1 VCESHVVV
9 GRPGAGVNLPAH
21 VERRHLALAA
31 AGCAAVGV
39 VAVVDPSRTT
49 LAPPCPLRALTGLDC
64 PLCGATRATH
74 ALIHGDFATALDF
87 NALYVLALPVV
98 GLLVLLW
105 LVRARI
111 PEALQ
116 RASSPW
122 VMLAVAVAFMAVR
135 NLPFEPF
142 AVLGSAVGR
151 Q

>member
-1 VCESHVVV
+1 M
-9 GRPGAGVNLPAH
+9 NLPAH

-31 AGCAAVGV
+31 TGCAALAV

-49 LAPPCPLRALTGLDC
+49 LAPPCPLRGLTGLDC

-74 ALIHGDFATALDF
+74 ALVRGDLTAALDF
-87 NALYVLALPVV
+87 NALYVVALPVV

-105 LVRARI
+105 LVRARV
-111 PEALQ
+111 PAVLAS
-116 RASSPW
+116 ASSPW
-122 VMLAVAVAFMAVR
+122 VLLAVAVAFMAVR